1 MEKNKMD
8 NYSELL
14 HKKYANI
21 NGKPVLTK
29 ISISSGHPCFKQ
41 VKAVI
46 EKYEEES
53 IRVGDICTI
62 IRKDNTKR
70 EEYYYVTQIV
80 NSKYAKGFILQGD
93 TKGEAMIFSLEAL
106 IKTGKNI
113 SFEKILNGLV

>member
-21 NGKPVLTK
+21 NGKPILTK

-46 EKYEEES
+46 EKYEEER

-70 EEYYYVTQIV
+70 EEYFYVCQIV
-80 NSKYAKGFILQGD
+80 EFKYAKGIILQGKV
-93 TKGEAMIFSLEAL
+93 KGEVMMFGLEEL
-106 IKTGKNI
+106 VKTDKNVP
-113 SFEKILNGLV
+113 FEKFLNGLM